1 MQEHYNHNPRTPP
14 FATSHVVVFFQK
26 ARNPNLPTKQ
36 RNERHS
42 RLPATTLYNISLSRC
57 SRQTRLLSVSST
69 ISTISKSS
77 WPRPLPK
84 PEADAVAGAETG
96 SEAGSEA
103 GAGAGAEAGA
113 ETGAEAAAK
122 EAWSAA
128 PPSIAA
134 NLSRAFV
141 EPAVSFASA
150 PCSSFGEYT
159 GLSTDGGMPKEA
171 VDSTGFLVSLEV
183 TGIG

>member
-1 MQEHYNHNPRTPP
+1 MKEHYNHNPRTPP

-42 RLPATTLYNISLSRC
+42 RVPATTLYNISLSRC

-84 PEADAVAGAETG
+84 PDSKAETGSETG
-96 SEAGSEA
+96 SEAGSET
-103 GAGAGAEAGA
+103 GSETGAEAGS
-113 ETGAEAAAK
+113 EAAAK

-159 GLSTDGGMPKEA
+159 GLSTEGGMPKEA